1 MLGAKTAR
9 FGAELK
15 GPLLVLAAALS
26 WSFPFGGA
34 VLSEMGMWSEEGEE
48 PGVIFFFIG
57 CIVLLSCLRKK

>member
-15 GPLLVLAAALS
+15 GPLLVSAAALS

-34 VLSEMGMWSEEGEE
+34 VLSEMGTRSEEGEE